1 MLVATNKVALSFQ
14 SSDAIGMIKNIIRH
28 FELSPVTKEDV
39 LFIILPVAAAAGV
52 IVGTFTF
59 LILTLSN
66 H

>member
-1 MLVATNKVALSFQ
+1 
-14 SSDAIGMIKNIIRH
+14 MIKNIIRH

-39 LFIILPVAAAAGV
+39 LFIILPAAVAAGV